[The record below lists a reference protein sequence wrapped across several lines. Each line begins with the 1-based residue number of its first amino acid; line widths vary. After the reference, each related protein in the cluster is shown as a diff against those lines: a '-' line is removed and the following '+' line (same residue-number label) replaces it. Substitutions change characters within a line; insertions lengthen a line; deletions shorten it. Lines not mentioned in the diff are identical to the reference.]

1 MKNHS
6 VVKLAYREEVK
17 PSDLG
22 SVREIVCS
30 SGFFS
35 DAEVEIALE
44 LVNERLNKGIAS
56 GYHFM
61 FAEHAGKVIGYTCFG
76 PIAGTEASYDLYWV
90 AVRDDF
96 RGLGIG
102 KKLLAKTEKGIAEM
116 GGRRIYIE
124 TSSRE
129 RYELTRSFYKS
140 CGYQEEALLKDFY
153 APGDAK
159 IIYVK
164 EISTV
169 MSHVFIKD

>member
-1 MKNHS
+1 MKNQF
-6 VVKLAYREEVK
+6 VAKIAYREELK
-17 PSDLG
+17 PSDLE

-56 GYHFM
+56 GYHFL
-61 FAEHAGKVIGYTCFG
+61 FAEHAGKVIGYACFG
-76 PIAGTEASYDLYWV
+76 PVAGTKVSYNLYWV

-102 KKLLAKTEKGIAEM
+102 KKLLAKTEKEIAEM
-116 GGRRIYIE
+116 EGRRIYIE

-129 RYELTRSFYKS
+129 QYELTRSFYKN

-153 APGDAK
+153 APGDSK

-164 EISTV
+164 EIPTISC
-169 MSHVFIKD
+169 HVSIKD